1 MESKSIVKNMSNL
14 KLTKED
20 CNICTE
26 EVLIRKMVKCPFCL
40 FSACIDCTSKFLM
53 NIDDDLP
60 RCMSLTCKK
69 VWTYEFLAEKF
80 DVTFHNKTYRERRAD
95 LFLQQQKALLP
106 GTQHL
111 VEQRNSE
118 MKKKML
124 IKDLEDENYMLKTLI
139 ERNKN
144 KIRNITY
151 GIYDE
156 EKKDYVVVTTASA
169 SIVVDE
175 KKQFIRACP
184 RNDCRGFLS
193 SVLKCGTCDG
203 WACKDCHEPKSE
215 KDDPDH
221 KCNADT
227 VATVKLLSQ
236 DTKACPSCSTKIFK
250 IEGCDQMFCTA
261 CKTAFSWTRGTI
273 ERGVIHNP
281 HYYEFQRAQ
290 NNGVAPR
297 VAGDMRCGGA
307 PTLWQINN
315 VIKHFNSCFDDEC
328 ADIHRLM
335 IHIEQVEI
343 THHYPAVMEQKSLDN
358 MRVDYLLKNINEKTW
373 LKKLKEK
380 SKKHEKNTAIN
391 QVLVM
396 FTTTLAD
403 IFGNITTCKNKKD
416 IEEHKNSMEAL
427 RLFTNK
433 ALVKIGH
440 RFGNVVPAISHI
452 WKFNTNSKNQP
463 PSTAVVLNN
472 KKESD
477 SDDDY

>member
-156 EKKDYVVVTTASA
+156 EKKDYVVVWNNGGKRNLATYLAKANLFQGKFAQAKTLFDQVISSGKTT
-169 SIVVDE
+169 
-175 KKQFIRACP
+175 
-184 RNDCRGFLS
+184 NG
-193 SVLKCGTCDG
+193 
-203 WACKDCHEPKSE
+203 
-215 KDDPDH
+215 
-221 KCNADT
+221 
-227 VATVKLLSQ
+227 KLL
-236 DTKACPSCSTKIFK
+236 
-250 IEGCDQMFCTA
+250 
-261 CKTAFSWTRGTI
+261 
-273 ERGVIHNP
+273 
-281 HYYEFQRAQ
+281 
-290 NNGVAPR
+290 
-297 VAGDMRCGGA
+297 
-307 PTLWQINN
+307 
-315 VIKHFNSCFDDEC
+315 
-328 ADIHRLM
+328 
-335 IHIEQVEI
+335 
-343 THHYPAVMEQKSLDN
+343 
-358 MRVDYLLKNINEKTW
+358 YL
-373 LKKLKEK
+373 
-380 SKKHEKNTAIN
+380 
-391 QVLVM
+391 
-396 FTTTLAD
+396 
-403 IFGNITTCKNKKD
+403 
-416 IEEHKNSMEAL
+416 
-427 RLFTNK
+427 
-433 ALVKIGH
+433 
-440 RFGNVVPAISHI
+440 P
-452 WKFNTNSKNQP
+452 
-463 PSTAVVLNN
+463 
-472 KKESD
+472 
-477 SDDDY
+477 